1 MTELLSRSPTGIA
14 SSDLRNPA
22 EGREGGERPLDVAVI
37 IPCHNEE
44 LTIGEVV
51 ESFRSALPGC
61 TVHVCDNASTD
72 RTAACARA
80 AGAALCYEPLKGK
93 GNAVRRLFADVDADV
108 YVLVDGDGTYDAA
121 AAQRLVLALVE
132 RRLDMVNGARE
143 SAAKEAF
150 RFGHR
155 FGNQLF
161 TYLVGRLFGARFQDI
176 FSGYRVLSRRF
187 VKTFPAQVRGF
198 DIETE
203 MTVHA
208 LEMRMPV
215 DELTASYRERPHGS
229 VSKLSTWKDGARILW
244 RVFMLLREER
254 PLPFFGALFALLA
267 ASSVT
272 LAIPLLATF
281 LETGMV
287 PRLPTG
293 VLCVGLMLLAFL
305 ALGCGLVLDT
315 VTRGRREMKRMF
327 YLAVPAVNGAGIGGQ
342 AAALSSGDR
351 PWAATQRSA

>member
-1 MTELLSRSPTGIA
+1 MTELTPRFRAEAPA
-14 SSDLRNPA
+14 ALRAQEPA
-22 EGREGGERPLDVAVI
+22 ERPLEIAVI

-44 LTIGEVV
+44 PTIGRVV
-51 ESFRSALPGC
+51 AQFRAALPGC
-61 TVHVCDNASTD
+61 TVHVCDNASRD
-72 RTAACARA
+72 RTAACARD
-80 AGAALCYEPLKGK
+80 AGALVCHEPLKGK

-108 YVLVDGDGTYDAA
+108 FVLVDGDDTYDPA

-143 SAAKEAF
+143 SETKAAY

-155 FGNQLF
+155 FGNRMF
-161 TYLVGRLFGARFQDI
+161 SALVGRLFGNRFRDI

-187 VKTFPAQVRGF
+187 AKSFPAQVRGF

-215 DELTASYRERPHGS
+215 DELATAYRERPQGS

-244 RVFMLLREER
+244 RVFMLIREER
-254 PLPFFGALFALLA
+254 PLPFFATLFALLA
-267 ASSVT
+267 AAS
-272 LAIPLLATF
+272 LALAVPLVATF
-281 LETGMV
+281 LETGLV

-293 VLCVGLMLLAFL
+293 MLCVGLMLLAFL
-305 ALGCGLVLDT
+305 SLGCGFVLDT

-327 YLAVPAVNGAGIGGQ
+327 YLAVPAVSGGARR
-342 AAALSSGDR
+342 GDL
-351 PWAATQRSA
+351 